1 MKIVL
6 EGGRTIAMES
16 LEQQLVYGGVL
27 CGRFTK
33 AENARRVRDYAE
45 EAGRRASWFDEACI
59 IPAQGSVVPARPEKA
74 LPEGERLPPVISFAV
89 FRSDTPA
96 NDAGE
101 CYSSAAFAWCQHDF
115 GLPDERTLAILR
127 AIDWPALAVDWTP

>member
-1 MKIVL
+1 MKLDIAG
-6 EGGRTIAMES
+6 ERTIMLES
-16 LEQQLVYGGVL
+16 LEQRLVYGGVL

-33 AENARRVRDYAE
+33 AENESRIREYAE
-45 EAGRRASWFDEACI
+45 EAGRRAHWFDGAFI
-59 IPAQGSVVPARPEKA
+59 IPAHGSILPARPDKA

-89 FRSDTPA
+89 FRSNTPA

-115 GLPDERTLAILR
+115 GLPDERTISILR